1 MKAEEKEKQRTRKNQ
16 ERYRERMYE
25 KGYKQKR
32 IWVPRES
39 EGKAEQMKRE
49 AFVLRLEEL
58 TAGWSERRLSA
69 LFKKL
74 LEYVEMTEA
83 MKKK

>member
-1 MKAEEKEKQRTRKNQ
+1 MDITKKNRILQKE
-16 ERYRERMYE
+16 YRERMYA

-39 EGKAEQMKRE
+39 DGKAEHMKRE
-49 AFVLRLEEL
+49 AFLLQLEEL

>member
-1 MKAEEKEKQRTRKNQ
+1 MDITKKNRVAQKE
-16 ERYRERMYE
+16 YRERMYE

-49 AFVLRLEEL
+49 AFLLRLEEL